1 MTLWLRNLITN
12 YCMRCSAVHGY
23 MCMYVQE
30 LQRRLTQAEAENGK
44 LAGHASADALSLEEA
59 LRRGEREKELEVQVR

>member
-1 MTLWLRNLITN
+1 M
-12 YCMRCSAVHGY
+12 VKY